1 MLDSN
6 GGGESRLRSVNS
18 CWLWNVCVREMLMW
32 QWGRATD
39 YDYNT
44 QIREGIETWSEM
56 ANGGGNINKRLRH
69 PGGFGRSFNLFNSG
83 NQKTTFIK
91 RKGKNNVE

>member
-6 GGGESRLRSVNS
+6 GGGESRLR
-18 CWLWNVCVREMLMW
+18 LPNVCVREMLMW

-44 QIREGIETWSEM
+44 EIREGIET
-56 ANGGGNINKRLRH
+56 
-69 PGGFGRSFNLFNSG
+69 
-83 NQKTTFIK
+83 
-91 RKGKNNVE
+91 